1 MGYVYI
7 ALENTGTDGRPL
19 GADVNHTYPVIPMAA
34 PQIDTI
40 DTTAVAAIQEVRTL
54 TQLIQTLLEP
64 SMLSSLKE
72 SVHDARELLALLVTN
87 EGRLQALL
95 GNIERDTQ
103 QVSLL
108 LDEKTV
114 ASLKQSADGLHD
126 VVATL
131 AANSQTLSA
140 LMSNAEL
147 DSRDLK
153 PLLNTSGSVVR
164 QLRSEL
170 LPQLHEAVGELDRLT
185 RAVRPLATRAARDP
199 SNLLRGTAVP
209 AGPGER

>member
-1 MGYVYI
+1 
-7 ALENTGTDGRPL
+7 
-19 GADVNHTYPVIPMAA
+19 MAA

-95 GNIERDTQ
+95 GNIEQDTQ
-103 QVSLL
+103 QIGLL

-114 ASLKQSADGLHD
+114 ASLKQSA
-126 VVATL
+126 AEW
-131 AANSQTLSA
+131 AAAMWLPRLPQPADASA
-140 LMSNAEL
+140 RCNAEL
-147 DSRDLK
+147 DR
-153 PLLNTSGSVVR
+153 R
-164 QLRSEL
+164 
-170 LPQLHEAVGELDRLT
+170 
-185 RAVRPLATRAARDP
+185 
-199 SNLLRGTAVP
+199 
-209 AGPGER
+209 